1 MPKVFD
7 RAEGWKAGGVVRS
20 LASPPG
26 VGPALRVLLAYF
38 RSGGAAGPTDRPAL
52 LADPNRL
59 IQLWQR
65 EDRLALLADP
75 TRELPKPNSTGGSK
89 GTAGSEPK
97 GPAKSGRSDEA
108 QRARLERKRAKQ
120 RAKRQAKKGAAGAKV
135 AASTMDAEATG
146 VPRQPDGP
154 ADAAAAAEA
163 ETMAQQIATANKEVP
178 SGATFAAKAKAKIP
192 GVIIQGRDQDWTTGQ
207 LQNVWSAIDSY
218 LIELTVE
225 EGISIGIER
234 MVLRSTFVLIA
245 PSSEEDAQQLL
256 QRLTTVSLDADLGG
270 ALFLREGQR
279 PKSPYVVFVPAK
291 STAAGPNVILAVSS
305 TRESKQVIAQVMH
318 PVSAV
323 ASSSAILT
331 VSYLALLICSAVA
344 GVNADSTIDATR
356 RSWDDGPGLSLRSA
370 DFDMT
375 SGYPAIGK
383 RLAAVRFAHYY
394 VDHDVDEVGMSPE
407 AARHHAVVQLA
418 QRLLDNP
425 RRQRLMRQRH
435 LWQPTEARGAAVTF
449 IGPVAG
455 ADAIEIMTFHP
466 SSSGPRQ
473 PDGNLSQ
480 HQLMQLLHQKL
491 FGPRQLS
498 SSDIFLL
505 AVYSAIVLLS
515 VGGNGLFLFLSFKYS
530 GLRRHTSYIMMSL
543 ACSNLLV
550 ACTCLPV
557 SAVKVFYNTWK
568 LGGTACRLVSFIEGL
583 ALCVNSFSLASI
595 AILRARQSATTA
607 APPPDQVSNNSNLR
621 RVVAA
626 TWLGALLVSTPAL
639 FAFSLQPV
647 NMPVGGDGRG
657 NSSRSQDVHY
667 VCSEDRSN
675 PVGQKAY
682 SAYFLVLLF
691 LSPCVVLAFS
701 YGVTARFLSRQFG
714 RLTGRRLQ
722 AATSLGQA
730 TAALEEQPEEL
741 QEQQPRLAL
750 TNQTSVASGGPLN
763 RQHRQTRRLH
773 RRTVKTLAVLV
784 AVFIVC
790 WFPKDLIIL
799 LQDFVLENRGVDAVS
814 PLIEIY
820 PYSQALIYLHSALCP
835 FLYWCLSRVFQH
847 YMELLDLQQVAPGN
861 YGHPVANFSSFADQA
876 STAGKP
882 QLLDILSWSLRHSVI
897 TPTPSAPSTG
907 GIRSLWPP
915 DVAVD
920 NRHYEQDSMYIEQGA
935 VDNRHYEQDLMYI
948 EQVAVDNGQYEQD
961 LMYIEQVTVD
971 NGHYEQDLNSL
982 GVMKTAAAAVAAAAA
997 ASAAAGGDSGGTNGT
1012 GGDHG
1017 RHRKYSVVDPLS
1029 ELDVQPT
1036 AQPQLLR
1043 GASEGC
1049 VRLFSPRTGGPGSRA
1064 VRWRDRR
1071 PPLQRKFDLFWPLPA
1086 HPPPVEQQPR
1096 GRN

>member
-1 MPKVFD
+1 
-7 RAEGWKAGGVVRS
+7 
-20 LASPPG
+20 
-26 VGPALRVLLAYF
+26 
-38 RSGGAAGPTDRPAL
+38 PTDRPAL

-75 TRELPKPNSTGGSK
+75 TRELPKQNSTGGSK

-407 AARHHAVVQLA
+407 AGTPSVSRREYQQLRSAVVQLA

-435 LWQPTEARGAAVTF
+435 LWQPTEARV
-449 IGPVAG
+449 V
-455 ADAIEIMTFHP
+455 
-466 SSSGPRQ
+466 
-473 PDGNLSQ
+473 NL
-480 HQLMQLLHQKL
+480 
-491 FGPRQLS
+491 
-498 SSDIFLL
+498 
-505 AVYSAIVLLS
+505 LLS
-515 VGGNGLFLFLSFKYS
+515 RG
-530 GLRRHTSYIMMSL
+530 
-543 ACSNLLV
+543 
-550 ACTCLPV
+550 
-557 SAVKVFYNTWK
+557 
-568 LGGTACRLVSFIEGL
+568 GL

-847 YMELLDLQQVAPGN
+847 YVRKA
-861 YGHPVANFSSFADQA
+861 FS
-876 STAGKP
+876 
-882 QLLDILSWSLRHSVI
+882 R
-897 TPTPSAPSTG
+897 
-907 GIRSLWPP
+907 
-915 DVAVD
+915 
-920 NRHYEQDSMYIEQGA
+920 
-935 VDNRHYEQDLMYI
+935 
-948 EQVAVDNGQYEQD
+948 
-961 LMYIEQVTVD
+961 
-971 NGHYEQDLNSL
+971 
-982 GVMKTAAAAVAAAAA
+982 
-997 ASAAAGGDSGGTNGT
+997 
-1012 GGDHG
+1012 
-1017 RHRKYSVVDPLS
+1017 
-1029 ELDVQPT
+1029 
-1036 AQPQLLR
+1036 
-1043 GASEGC
+1043 
-1049 VRLFSPRTGGPGSRA
+1049 
-1064 VRWRDRR
+1064 
-1071 PPLQRKFDLFWPLPA
+1071 
-1086 HPPPVEQQPR
+1086 QQPEQR
-1096 GRN
+1096 Q